1 MTDVLPDDSVK
12 EPWARSMDGEGTCG
26 VEFPGLSVEFP
37 VQGVDFEDV
46 RKDAFVLRV
55 CKLPP

>member
-1 MTDVLPDDSVK
+1 
-12 EPWARSMDGEGTCG
+12 MDGESTRG

-37 VQGVDFEDV
+37 VQGIDFKDV
-46 RKDAFVLRV
+46 RKDAFVFRV

>member
-1 MTDVLPDDSVK
+1 MEK
-12 EPWARSMDGEGTCG
+12 PWTRSMDGESTRG

-37 VQGVDFEDV
+37 VQGIDFKDV
-46 RKDAFVLRV
+46 RKDAFVFRV